1 MFLARLFVYLPQMK
15 NFVSLC
21 KGSLLA
27 LLLIFSALIIV
38 GAQNAPTNILCASK
52 SEKGKFTG
60 YICDN
65 GIEKI
70 AKQGKFSCLALPH
83 STAITGNQQLCDSKT
98 KRARGGL
105 TQIAFAEASATK
117 TKYRHCKEVL
127 ITSKQYKRK
136 EYYVFALR
144 HIII

>member
-1 MFLARLFVYLPQMK
+1 MRPRECSFLKISGFAEVLCARCELKLDFYSLACRTFARLFVYLPQMK

-38 GAQNAPTNILCASK
+38 GAQNAPTNMLCASK

-70 AKQGKFSCLALPH
+70 AKQGKFSCLA
-83 STAITGNQQLCDSKT
+83 Q
-98 KRARGGL
+98 
-105 TQIAFAEASATK
+105 
-117 TKYRHCKEVL
+117 
-127 ITSKQYKRK
+127 
-136 EYYVFALR
+136 
-144 HIII
+144 